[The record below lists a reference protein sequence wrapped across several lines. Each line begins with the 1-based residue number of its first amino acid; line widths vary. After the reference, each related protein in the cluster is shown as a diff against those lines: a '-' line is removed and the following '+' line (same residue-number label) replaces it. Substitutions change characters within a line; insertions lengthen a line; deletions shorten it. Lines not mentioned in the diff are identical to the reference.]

1 MCWLSL
7 AIFAYFLLAFESVAN
22 KVLITGKIKS
32 WQRYLF
38 YVSFLSLFSLLLAP
52 FGLTWPGL
60 GAFLTS
66 FFAGVVFFGYLGFLF
81 SALSHS
87 TASRVFVLTGAVS
100 AIVTLL
106 LSSLFLGDTFNAAK
120 IFGIFMLVFGG
131 FFISFKF
138 YKKRFFSSYKKVILA
153 GILYAVALVVL
164 KHSFDSQNFVSGY
177 IYSRLG
183 IVAMAGLSMT
193 IPSFRR
199 KAFPLFRAGKRSDD
213 VSQFALVAAVKSL
226 AGVATALLNYAIA
239 IGSVAIISAL
249 VSVQYLFVFV
259 LSIIFGFLFQDML
272 RENMNRTNVL
282 TKALGVV
289 LIVAGIFL
297 IMIK

>member
-1 MCWLSL
+1 M
-7 AIFAYFLLAFESVAN
+7 AN

-52 FGLTWPGL
+52 FGLAWPGF
-60 GAFLTS
+60 GVFLTS
-66 FFAGVVFFGYLGFLF
+66 FFAGVIFFGYLGFLF
-81 SALSHS
+81 SALRHS

-100 AIVTLL
+100 AIATLL
-106 LSSLFLGDTFNAAK
+106 LASLFLGDTFNTAK
-120 IFGIFMLVFGG
+120 ILGILMLVFGG

-138 YKKRFFSSYKKVILA
+138 YRKRFFSSYKKVILA

-164 KHSFDSQNFVSGY
+164 KHSFDSQNFISGY

-183 IVAMAGLSMT
+183 IVAMAGLSLT
-193 IPSFRR
+193 VPSFR
-199 KAFPLFRAGKRSDD
+199 KKVFPLFKKGKRSENA
-213 VSQFALVAAVKSL
+213 SQFALIAAVKSL

-239 IGSVAIISAL
+239 IGSVTIISAL
-249 VSVQYLFVFV
+249 VSVQYLFVFA

-289 LIVAGIFL
+289 SIVAGVFL
-297 IMIK
+297 VTIK